1 MKTFNLLLVVVLA
14 LGAFAFMPQAET
26 FAFDPPTAFPGVEE
40 PKGTV
45 KTGCTSDDCTS
56 GFEMGDCSA
65 AGGCKLMNGYNLV
78 LVAPGPWTAFA
89 QTLESVPAGPA
100 GLKLQSKP
108 VNVYFNDENVTPLV
122 EVCFPKGNNSG
133 QVFKLTNA
141 GWLPLPTTFING
153 LACGTSWGG
162 GTFGYFK

>member
-14 LGAFAFMPQAET
+14 LGVFAFAPQSEVMVT
-26 FAFDPPTAFPGVEE
+26 IYQPEE

-45 KTGCTSDDCTS
+45 HVGCTSTDCES
-56 GFEMGDCSA
+56 GFEKADCSV
-65 AGGCKLMNGYNLV
+65 GGCKLMNGYNLV

-100 GLKLQSKP
+100 GLKLQPKP
-108 VNVYFNDENVTPLV
+108 VNVHFNDENVTPLV
-122 EVCFPKGNNSG
+122 EVCFPKGNGSG

-141 GWLPLPTTFING
+141 GWLPLATTFTNG

>member
-1 MKTFNLLLVVVLA
+1 MKTFNLLLVVVGALA

-26 FAFDPPTAFPGVEE
+26 LAVAPEPEA

-45 KTGCTSDDCTS
+45 HTGCTSTDCQS
-56 GFEMGDCSA
+56 GFEKADCSV
-65 AGGCKLMNGYNLV
+65 GGCKLMNGYNLV
-78 LVAPGPWTAFA
+78 NVAAGPWTAFA

-100 GLKLQSKP
+100 GLKLQPKP
-108 VNVYFNDENVTPLV
+108 VQVYFNDENVIPLV
-122 EVCFPKGNNSG
+122 QVCFPKGNGSG
-133 QVFKLTNA
+133 QVFKHTNA
-141 GWLPLPTTFING
+141 GWLPLATTFANG